1 MRLKGNSDKL
11 EAFRAG
17 DRQLL
22 GDIYRAHVEDV
33 EQMLRRGFSFSSGQK
48 TVRFT
53 GFDEPFR
60 LQEAVQESFVHA
72 FREDARRAYDGE
84 RAYQPYLMQIVRN
97 RLIDRFRSQ
106 QVESRLFVKLGDV
119 KYDEESEAEA
129 MDRLSG
135 APPEVSPELD
145 SLRNQVGEVLA
156 AFVGEQDEED
166 QKVIRM
172 YLLGDLTQHAMA
184 DELGE
189 SRNDVRKRIRQLR
202 ERLLK
207 RLKSEGII
215 GKLEVSEVFQAL
227 IVMMTIWTK

>member
-22 GDIYRAHVEDV
+22 GEIYRAYVDDV
-33 EQMLRRGFSFSSGQK
+33 EAMLRRGFSFSSGDK
-48 TVRFT
+48 AVRFR

-72 FREDARRAYDGE
+72 FREGARQAYDGQ
-84 RAYQPYLMQIVRN
+84 RAYRPYLMQIVRN
-97 RLIDRFRSQ
+97 RLIDRFRSE
-106 QVESRLFVKLGDV
+106 QVENRLFVNLGDV

-135 APPEVSPELD
+135 APPEVSPEIE
-145 SLRNQVGEVLA
+145 SLRNQIGDVLE
-156 AFVGEQDEED
+156 AFVEEQDEAD

-172 YLLGDLTQHAMA
+172 YLLGELTQHAMA

-202 ERLLK
+202 ARLLRK
-207 RLKSEGII
+207 LKSEGII
-215 GKLEVSEVFQAL
+215 GKLEVSEVFQAVTL
-227 IVMMTIWTK
+227 VMAILAK